1 VMLHEVENGHF
12 DPMFV
17 SLRFLQK
24 RYS

>member
-1 VMLHEVENGHF
+1 MLHEVEDGRF

-17 SLRFLQK
+17 SLRFLKK

>member
-1 VMLHEVENGHF
+1 MLHEVEDGKF

-17 SLRFLQK
+17 SLRYLQK